1 VISFLMVSSVKFH
14 AFKDLT
20 VVRQKPF
27 SSTVAF
33 VLLLSLIAA
42 KPQIFLFLFCAAY
55 VVSGPILTLV
65 LLSRNKKRLLER
77 PPDAQAPEANPPSQ
91 EPSEGHTTPN

>member
-1 VISFLMVSSVKFH
+1 MVSSVKFH

-20 VVRQKPF
+20 LVKQKPF

-33 VLLLSLIAA
+33 VLLLALIAA
-42 KPQIFLFLFCAAY
+42 APLVVPFLLCAAY

-65 LLSRNKKRLLER
+65 LHSRNKKKLLER
-77 PPDAQAPEANPPSQ
+77 PVDAPPPEANIAPVEQNP
-91 EPSEGHTTPN
+91 TN